1 MVLKRIVIYD
11 IDSKI
16 PNLALMKISAYH
28 KKRGYDVKI
37 TKDIRYIRADYYFSS
52 SVFHNERSNLKV
64 SALLDLFGS
73 DIQMGGSGCSLKTRL
88 PDEIDACFPD
98 YELYNHK
105 KYAIGFLTRG
115 CNKSCRFCLVPK
127 KEGRLNSQYAT
138 FDDFVPKNQR
148 NIMLL
153 DNNILSSDN
162 ATEILELII
171 KKEYIVNFSQTLDI
185 DYLTIKNDRL
195 LKKVKS
201 ANSRFTRPMIYF
213 SCNTLRQS
221 KTFFQKEQYLK
232 SFGRNAVTVLIMFGF
247 NTKLSEDYAILMM
260 AKKLGLIPFVQEY
273 MPVLDT
279 PSQIPEDYF
288 DMDLDLVAALKFRTN
303 GQNNEKFLRYVNKL
317 YFQKFGKYY
326 LPLLNAIYRYNNKLA
341 INKYLRK
348 PNLISQKQ
356 YA

>member
-153 DNNILSSDN
+153 DNNILVRQASL
-162 ATEILELII
+162 A
-171 KKEYIVNFSQTLDI
+171 
-185 DYLTIKNDRL
+185 L
-195 LKKVKS
+195 L
-201 ANSRFTRPMIYF
+201 M
-213 SCNTLRQS
+213 
-221 KTFFQKEQYLK
+221 E
-232 SFGRNAVTVLIMFGF
+232 
-247 NTKLSEDYAILMM
+247 
-260 AKKLGLIPFVQEY
+260 
-273 MPVLDT
+273 
-279 PSQIPEDYF
+279 
-288 DMDLDLVAALKFRTN
+288 
-303 GQNNEKFLRYVNKL
+303 
-317 YFQKFGKYY
+317 
-326 LPLLNAIYRYNNKLA
+326 
-341 INKYLRK
+341 
-348 PNLISQKQ
+348 
-356 YA
+356 